1 MSGRSSSLT
10 LTLFLILVSLG
21 GLIAE
26 ATNYNAW
33 SSGTR
38 LYIYLHGDGV
48 NTVYVEVTDSS
59 GSVVYSANYPA
70 NVNQT
75 IYLDVA
81 PGSYT
86 VDIIHVDPQTG
97 ASTLYTTLTVTVQS
111 ESGLIDSL
119 VSRLFGFAES
129 LMKSILPA
137 SVVDFISSLV
147 SFVSAFLGALLT
159 VFTATLKLLAPM
171 VILGWAAAFIA
182 NPIST
187 IEITFDYI
195 RRIVQLIAN
204 IINTLIPI

>member
-1 MSGRSSSLT
+1 MRANAI
-10 LTLFLILVSLG
+10 LTLFLIIIWLG
-21 GLIAE
+21 GVVAS
-26 ATNYNAW
+26 ATNYTAW

-38 LYIYLHGDGV
+38 LYVYLHGDGI
-48 NTVYVEVTDSS
+48 NTVYVEVLDSS
-59 GSVVYSANYPA
+59 NNVVYNANYPA
-70 NVNQT
+70 DVNQT
-75 IYLDVA
+75 IFIDAA

-86 VDIIHVDPQTG
+86 VNIYHVDPQTG
-97 ASTLYTTLTVTVQS
+97 ASTLYTSLTVTVQS

-137 SVVDFISSLV
+137 SIVDFVSGLV
-147 SFVSAFLGALLT
+147 SFIADFVSVLLT
-159 VFTATLKLLAPM
+159 FTTSTFKLLIPLF
-171 VILGWAAAFIA
+171 VLGWAAAFIA

-187 IEITFDYI
+187 LEITFDYI